1 MTIDLLRDNAIPT
14 VPGLSFER
22 DGAVLTARLGSAD
35 GNLMTMAMCDALA
48 TVLNSP
54 PEGAHVMVLSGEG
67 DAFCMGRERTAATPD
82 DLPGEVRRLVAVNEA
97 LAETSLVT
105 MARVHGD
112 AAGFGVGLAALCDVA
127 VATRAARLS
136 FPEVRINLAP
146 ALVLAWL
153 PHMVGRRAA
162 FWLTASGAPVSGDEA
177 VRIGLLNE
185 VVDDVGALDEA
196 VAAKVSAL
204 LSAEPR
210 VHKEIRAMLRSVES
224 LSEGQAYELA
234 SDRLVLGSLRRL
246 HGDPGGRVTE
256 VGPEDELRQR

>member
-1 MTIDLLRDNAIPT
+1 MTATQQISTA
-14 VPGLSFER
+14 PGLHFER
-22 DGAVLTARLGSAD
+22 DGAVLNARLDSPD

-48 TVLNSP
+48 GVLTSP
-54 PEGAHVMVLSGEG
+54 PDGVHVLVLSGAG
-67 DAFCMGRERTAATPD
+67 DQFCMGRERTAATPD
-82 DLPGEVRRLVAVNEA
+82 DLPGEVRRLVAVNDA
-97 LAETSLVT
+97 LASTSLVT
-105 MARVHGD
+105 VARVHGD

-162 FWLTASGAPVSGDEA
+162 FWLTASGIPVSGDEA

-185 VVDDVGALDEA
+185 VTEDVDALDAAVDDKIA
-196 VAAKVSAL
+196 AL
-204 LSAEPR
+204 LAAQPR
-210 VHKEIRAMLRSVES
+210 VHTEIRAMLRSVES
-224 LSEGQAYELA
+224 LSERQAYELA

-246 HGDPGGRVTE
+246 HTPGH
-256 VGPEDELRQR
+256 

>member
-1 MTIDLLRDNAIPT
+1 MTMNLQRDNAIAT
-14 VPGLSFER
+14 TPGLSIEQ
-22 DGAVLTARLGSAD
+22 DGAVLIARLGSPD

-48 TVLNSP
+48 GVLNSP
-54 PEGAHVMVLSGEG
+54 PDGAHVLVLSAEG
-67 DAFCMGRERTAATPD
+67 DAFCMGRERTAASPD

-97 LAETSLVT
+97 LAETPLVT
-105 MARVHGD
+105 VARVHGD
-112 AAGFGVGLAALCDVA
+112 AAGFGVGLAALCDIA
-127 VATRAARLS
+127 VATRTAELN

-162 FWLTASGAPVSGDEA
+162 FWLTASGAPVSGEEA

-185 VVDDVGALDEA
+185 VVDGVDALDAA
-196 VAAKVSAL
+196 VAAKVAAL

-210 VHKEIRAMLRSVES
+210 VHREIRAMLRSVES
-224 LSEGQAYELA
+224 LSERQSYELA

-246 HGDPGGRVTE
+246 HN
-256 VGPEDELRQR
+256 